1 MKDFWQQ
8 LENEFSRRHNSKPQG
23 GVYEHFVCLRRRDS
37 IVDGWPAGQPHRLT
51 FKQDKWNGDI
61 KLEVDGKP
69 YMWYADWNTVMND
82 WLLPREIT
90 VYDVDCPSASQIKIN
105 EEGPECFYDG
115 Q

>member
-1 MKDFWQQ
+1 MKNFMAV

-23 GVYEHFVCLRRRDS
+23 GVYEHFVCLRRRD
-37 IVDGWPAGQPHRLT
+37 GRWPTGQPHRLT
-51 FKQDKWNGDI
+51 FKQDKWHGDI
-61 KLEVDGKP
+61 CVEVDGKP
-69 YMWYADWNTVMND
+69 YMWYTDWDTVMND

-90 VYDVDCPSASQIKIN
+90 VYDIDCPSASQIKIN

>member
-1 MKDFWQQ
+1 MKDFKIV
-8 LENEFSRRHNSKPQG
+8 LENEFSRRWNSKPQG
-23 GVYEHFVCLRRRDS
+23 GVYEHFVCLRRRD
-37 IVDGWPAGQPHRLT
+37 AGQPHRLT

-90 VYDVDCPSASQIKIN
+90 VYDIDFPASYEIKIN
-105 EEGPECFYDG
+105 EGAPDAFYE
-115 Q
+115 